1 MASDKVSRSKVVL
14 PKVEVEKSDP
24 MMNFV
29 YCHEE
34 AGLLDGKFLF
44 HIQ

>member
-1 MASDKVSRSKVVL
+1 MASDKLPRSKVVL
-14 PKVEVEKSDP
+14 PKIEVEKSDP

-34 AGLLDGKFLF
+34 DGLLNGKFIF
-44 HIQ
+44 NFQ